1 MLHQQYPPDTLARQL
16 LPRADYHPHPT
27 LADRDDWQSLPDSVR
42 HAHIIQGEA
51 LLGFDYPSL
60 PAALFLEFQRIG
72 NRENYQRLCFRRR
85 GALVSLILAECIENE
100 GRFLDDIVNGVWT
113 ICEETYWG
121 VPAHVNRQ
129 QAGVGLPDVDE
140 PTVDLFAA
148 ETSNLLAWA
157 HYLLGERLD
166 SVSPLV
172 RPRIEAE
179 IDRRVL
185 TPLLERDDFSW
196 MGFRLPPAGSH
207 GGRRVNNW
215 NPWIC
220 SNWLAS
226 TLLIERD
233 EARRQR
239 SVAKAMRTVDN
250 FIDPYPR
257 DGGCDEGP
265 SYWDRA
271 GASLFDCLALLHGAT
286 EGAIDVY
293 DEPLVG
299 EIGRFI
305 YRAHIGGD
313 AYINFADAPAY
324 VYPDGPL
331 IFRYGQRIDDPAMVD
346 FDTWLV
352 QRGDLRE
359 RGYTTHSHTVAL
371 NLQRALR
378 GLFAL
383 DDIPIDSAQP
393 PLPHDVWL
401 PDIEVAVA
409 RDVGSSTSGYFV
421 AAKGGT
427 NNESH
432 NHNDIGTFVIYVDG
446 KPVIV
451 DAGVETYTAK
461 TFSATRYEIWTM
473 VSGYHSLLPTVDGV
487 QQAPG
492 ASYRATDASHAA
504 NDERALF
511 QLDLASAY
519 PPEAK
524 IDTWQRS
531 VALHR
536 GQKVVVEDEY
546 RLGDVAGK
554 ITMSVVTP
562 CAVDV
567 ETAGMIRFG
576 EREFLEGRTS
586 GSGTL
591 SYDGDRFHATT
602 ERIAISDARMG
613 GTWGEYLTRVVLTA
627 KEPPQRESLRFVFE
641 L

>member
-1 MLHQQYPPDTLARQL
+1 MLHQQYPPDTVADL
-16 LPRADYHPHPT
+16 LIPRTDYHPQPT
-27 LADRDDWQSLPDSVR
+27 LADRDVWQSLPKAVR
-42 HAHIIQGEA
+42 QAHIAQGEE
-51 LLGFDYPSL
+51 LLGFSYPAL
-60 PAALFLEFQRIG
+60 PATLFLQYQRIG
-72 NRENYQRLCFRRR
+72 DREQFQTLHFLRR
-85 GALVSLILAECIENE
+85 GVIASLVLAECVENE
-100 GRFLDDIVNGVWT
+100 GRFLDDIVNGVWAL
-113 ICEETYWG
+113 CEETWWG

-129 QAGVGLPDVDE
+129 RAGSGLPDATE

-148 ETSNLLAWA
+148 ETSNLLAWT
-157 HYLLGERLD
+157 HYLLGNRLD

-172 RPRIEAE
+172 RPRIEME
-179 IDRRVL
+179 IDRRIL

-196 MGFRLPPAGSH
+196 MGFHLPPAGSH

-233 EARRQR
+233 ESRRQQ

-286 EGAIDVY
+286 GGAIDVY

-313 AYINFADAPAY
+313 AYINFADAPAF
-324 VYPDGPL
+324 VFPDGPL
-331 IFRYGQRIDDPAMVD
+331 IFRYGQRINDEAMID
-346 FDTWLV
+346 FGTWLV

-383 DDIPIDSAQP
+383 DDLPTDAAQP
-393 PLPHDVWL
+393 PLPRDVWL

-409 RDVGSSTSGYFV
+409 RDGGSSTAGYFV

-432 NHNDIGTFVIYVDG
+432 NHNDIGNFVVYVDG
-446 KPVIV
+446 LPVIV

-461 TFSATRYEIWTM
+461 TFSRQRYKIWTM
-473 VSGYHSLLPTVDGV
+473 VSGYHTLLPTVDDV

-492 ASYRATDASHAA
+492 GKFRATNAAHRADEASAH
-504 NDERALF
+504 F

-519 PPEAK
+519 PPEAN
-524 IDTWQRS
+524 IEGWQRS
-531 VALHR
+531 LTLNR
-536 GQKVVVEDEY
+536 GKNVVVEDTY
-546 RLGDVAGK
+546 RLGSAANE
-554 ITMSVVTP
+554 ITLSVVTP
-562 CAVDV
+562 CEVNVD
-567 ETAGMIRFG
+567 TAGVIRFG
-576 EREFLEGRTS
+576 VREFLAGRTA

-591 SYDGDRFHATT
+591 TFDAARFHAHS
-602 ERIAISDARMG
+602 ERIPLTDTRM
-613 GTWGEYLTRVVLTA
+613 TAAWGDHLTRVVLTA
-627 KEPPQRESLRFVFE
+627 EQPPQSGSLHFVFE
-641 L
+641 R